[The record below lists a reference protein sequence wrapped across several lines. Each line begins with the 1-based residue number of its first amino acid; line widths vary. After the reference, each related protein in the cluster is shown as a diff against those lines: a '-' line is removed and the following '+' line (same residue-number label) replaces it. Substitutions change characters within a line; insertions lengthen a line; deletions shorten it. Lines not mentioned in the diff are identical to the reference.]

1 MKPKKSLPEG
11 STEVTRQGQ
20 YILVKHQS
28 KTQTRYGIY
37 RFYIS
42 DDGPRYFPRGGGGP
56 DLDKVMLELERI
68 TGVKIS
74 AD

>member
-1 MKPKKSLPEG
+1 M
-11 STEVTRQGQ
+11 
-20 YILVKHQS
+20 KHQS